1 MTEIFRNDKMF
12 LKVSGFVKKKY
23 LISAFLLPIIILLMN
38 LCILQ
43 IIYKDQNIFSSS
55 QILVADLMSQY
66 YPLFNYFRNVL
77 QGNASIFY
85 SFNSG
90 MGGNMYGTFAYYL
103 SSPLNLILFFSND
116 NNLPLF
122 IEILIFIKIGLCG
135 LSMYIYLNHKK
146 KSFYALL
153 FSSYY
158 ALMGFNISYYFN
170 IMWLDVV
177 YLTPLVLYGLDKLI
191 HEKKYGLYIL
201 LLSLSIISNFYI
213 SYMLCIFIII
223 YFIYELVINNKK
235 ISIIKPFIICSIL
248 SILISSFILLPTIYN
263 LNNIV
268 RSPLNTSQYVTNNPF
283 TNFLMSLT
291 KLYMLPQTPNN
302 LLSKY
307 TPNVY
312 FGILPLLFSITFFY
326 SNKSNK
332 EKYITISII
341 IIFFLSFTFNLP
353 NILWH
358 GLTYP
363 NGYAYRF
370 SYLFSFFM
378 LLISYKSITNND
390 NLKLHKFLIILFIIF
405 FIGIVQVNDQSNISF
420 NYLNIILT
428 LSFVVIYYILYYF
441 KLKHLIFVFAL
452 FELLIHVNN
461 SFYIPA
467 SLDYKADYKYY
478 LNTICNIP
486 KDINYRMD
494 SPLIFGAEEAYLCD
508 DFRISG
514 ANTINNK
521 DLYKFLYNTGFNVT
535 YSTIRNNDNTNIM
548 MSILGVNYYLNSN
561 EDDSID
567 SILYDFGYDTYESY
581 YIHQNKYTLPLGF
594 MVNKNY
600 SKFMSN
606 PFYNQNE
613 ILKNMS
619 GLDKN
624 VLMPYEIQKQDDI
637 YEVDIKNDK
646 DIYVYVSYPIP
657 ENEVYFLE
665 LKINDEIYDID
676 SDNTGIFKIKNQEK
690 LNIKL
695 TLNDQ
700 YYKSEPDIYFYYF
713 DEDIFKEHID
723 ILKNN
728 TLKVL
733 KRNKNYLE
741 GEINNKKDG
750 ILYLSI
756 PYEKGFKIYVDGK
769 KVNYFKIYN
778 AFIGINLEK
787 GKYEIKIKF
796 VSPYIKEGMIL
807 SILGIIF
814 TIIYL
819 KKVKLKDK

>member
-1 MTEIFRNDKMF
+1 MF
-12 LKVSGFVKKKY
+12 LKVSGYMKKKY
-23 LISAFLLPIIILLMN
+23 LIYAFLLPIIILLLN
-38 LCILQ
+38 LGILQ
-43 IIYKDQNIFSSS
+43 IIYKNVNIFSSS
-55 QILVADLMSQY
+55 QILVADLKSQY

-85 SFNSG
+85 AFNSG
-90 MGGNMYGTFAYYL
+90 MGGSMYGTFAYYL
-103 SSPLNLILFFSND
+103 SSPLNLILIFSNE

-122 IEILIFIKIGLCG
+122 MEILIFIKIGLCG

-146 KSFYALL
+146 RSFYALL
-153 FSSYY
+153 FSTYY
-158 ALMGFNISYYFN
+158 ALMAFNISYYFN
-170 IMWLDVV
+170 IMWLDLV

-201 LLSLSIISNFYI
+201 FLSLSIISNFYI
-213 SYMLCIFIII
+213 SYMLCIFLVI

-235 ISIIKPFIICSIL
+235 LSIIKPFIICSLL

-263 LNNIV
+263 LGNII
-268 RSPLNTSQYVTNNPF
+268 RSPLKLSQYIINNPF

-291 KLYMLPQTPNN
+291 KLYMLPQTQSN

-312 FGILPLLFSITFFY
+312 FGILPLLFSIIFFY

-428 LSFVVIYYILYYF
+428 LSFIVIYYILYYF
-441 KLKHLIFVFAL
+441 KLKYLIFVFAL

-467 SLDYKADYKYY
+467 NLDYKADYKYY

-494 SPLIFGAEEAYLCD
+494 SPLIFGAEEAYLCED
-508 DFRISG
+508 YRISG
-514 ANTINNK
+514 ASTINNK
-521 DLYKFLYNTGFNVT
+521 DLYEFLYDTGFNVT

-548 MSILGVNYYLNSN
+548 MSILGINYYFNNN
-561 EDDSID
+561 EEDSLY
-567 SILYDFGYDTYESY
+567 SILYDFGYDTLEEY
-581 YIHQNKYTLPLGF
+581 YLHENKYTLPLGF
-594 MVNKNY
+594 MVNKNFK
-600 SKFMSN
+600 KFKNN
-606 PFYNQNE
+606 PFENQNE

-619 GLDKN
+619 GLDKD
-624 VLMPYEIQKQDDI
+624 VLIPYEIIKTDDI
-637 YEVDIKNDK
+637 YEVDINNDK

-665 LKINDEIYDID
+665 LNINDEVYDID
-676 SDNTGIFKIKNQEK
+676 SDNTGIFKIKNQDK
-690 LNIKL
+690 LQVKL
-695 TLNDQ
+695 TLNDI
-700 YYKSEPDIYFYYF
+700 YYKHDPDIYFYYF
-713 DEDIFKEHID
+713 DEEIFKEHID
-723 ILKNN
+723 ILKSN

-778 AFIGINLEK
+778 AFIGINLDK
-787 GKYEIKIKF
+787 GNHEIKIKF
-796 VSPYIKEGMIL
+796 VSPYINIGIIV
-807 SILGIIF
+807 SILGVML

-819 KKVKLKDK
+819 KKR